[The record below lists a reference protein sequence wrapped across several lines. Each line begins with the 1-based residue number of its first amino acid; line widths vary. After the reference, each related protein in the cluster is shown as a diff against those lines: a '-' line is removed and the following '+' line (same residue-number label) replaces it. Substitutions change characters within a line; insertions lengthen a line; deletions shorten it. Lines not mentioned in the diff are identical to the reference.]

1 LLVQR
6 GANPNSRSGGNTVL
20 ETAVLSDQVETAR
33 FLLSL
38 KKVVDGLKKLTNKK
52 GGNAPMVS
60 TIEARPTGEGAA
72 LSCAQQMR
80 LLTARRLCHPH
91 RR

>member
-1 LLVQR
+1 MLVQR

-60 TIEARPTGEGAA
+60 TIKADQQGKGR
-72 LSCAQQMR
+72 LSPAQQMR